1 MSLAIPLLLLSFADI
16 KYRIIPKR
24 LTFLTYLL
32 LLQRGNFSILLWA
45 LWIFLG
51 YLFLFHFSKGG
62 IGYGDVRLAPL
73 AALVAGEANPLLIHL
88 VAWCLAG
95 LFLILRGKLHSSL
108 PFAPFF
114 SLSLL
119 IITHL

>member
-1 MSLAIPLLLLSFADI
+1 MLLSFADI
-16 KYRIIPKR
+16 KYRIVPKR

-32 LLQRGNFSILLWA
+32 LLQSGNFSILLWA
-45 LWIFLG
+45 IGIFLG
-51 YLFLFHFSKGG
+51 YLLLFHFSKGG
-62 IGYGDVRLAPL
+62 IGYGDVRLVPL
-73 AALVAGEANPLLIHL
+73 AALVAGEANPLLVQL

-114 SLSLL
+114 SISLL